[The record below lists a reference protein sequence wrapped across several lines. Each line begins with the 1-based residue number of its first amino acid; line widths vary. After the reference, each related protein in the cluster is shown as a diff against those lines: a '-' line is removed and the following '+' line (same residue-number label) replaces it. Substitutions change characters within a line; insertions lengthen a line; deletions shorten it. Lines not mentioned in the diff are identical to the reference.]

1 MATAEKPAVETAPRD
16 PRQVLRTH
24 SALGAL
30 YFLASLWLVFVGL
43 PALWRWLDMAGIF
56 NEFLAD
62 SLLFLV
68 TLPTIFGLV
77 LLGRQ
82 LEGDHP
88 VRGMRAGAAYL
99 SFAVIVSG
107 LLITSGVMLWTF
119 IGMGLLVG
127 AVVLFFQPGFVDW
140 IVQVEDQG
148 WFHAVQYK

>member
-1 MATAEKPAVETAPRD
+1 MATAEQPAVETAPRD

-30 YFLASLWLVFVGL
+30 YVLASLWLVFLGL
-43 PALWRWLDMAGIF
+43 PTLWRWLDLASIF

-77 LLGRQ
+77 LLGRA

-88 VRGMRAGAAYL
+88 VRGLRAGSFYLTFAA
-99 SFAVIVSG
+99 IVC
-107 LLITSGVMLWTF
+107 
-119 IGMGLLVG
+119 
-127 AVVLFFQPGFVDW
+127 
-140 IVQVEDQG
+140 
-148 WFHAVQYK
+148 